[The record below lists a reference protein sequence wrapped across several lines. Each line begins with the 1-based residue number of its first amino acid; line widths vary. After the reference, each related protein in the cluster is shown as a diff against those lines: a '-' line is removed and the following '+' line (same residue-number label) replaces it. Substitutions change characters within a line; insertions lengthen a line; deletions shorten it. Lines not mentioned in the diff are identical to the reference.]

1 MNEHISQYLFQYL
14 ENPDPQY
21 AVMLKGK
28 WGCGKSYFIQNW
40 IKTYNDRFPPKD
52 KILEPIYVSLYGLN
66 NTNQITT
73 AIDKVLHPYLY
84 GKGAKVVK
92 NALKI
97 AGKVAFHTNID
108 VNKDNNDNI
117 SVDATLDSLSL
128 LSLKGEEKIF
138 ESKLLVFDDLER
150 CLIDMKL
157 LLGYIN
163 NFVEH
168 GACHVIIVGDETHVI
183 DEAKKQLDEFKEK
196 TIGREFEIQP
206 NEKSAVDSFIQPL
219 TEWVKEQK
227 EFILDCF
234 KSTKCDNLRI
244 LRQCL
249 YDFSILYDEIDSVLA
264 KKGDSFM
271 RCLLGSYILTY
282 CEYKG
287 PNREFL
293 KEWDVS
299 YLFGD
304 DTKDK
309 VNEFQKKYSLVE
321 KEYQIDI
328 FNIDNIR
335 QIIFGIETGQSLK
348 FYVEKT
354 LKQINDE
361 KTPIERLAN
370 FSDLS
375 NKEFR
380 EVYNQLVEEISEDDV
395 PNMYLMGRAIAL
407 LIYFDLKKISKVSKK
422 TIRLVKQNI
431 VNYFTF
437 IKDKDAL
444 YDAKNLFYQG
454 LNSYGNFRDSV
465 LGNAIMEFATEKFNE
480 RDKILKNKMEE
491 ALLNLTDDNVE
502 NLILLS
508 KESTPNNHSNY
519 SKTSIFKNI
528 DADIFSTRIL
538 KLNNSSLQALCRFF
552 SVHYEF
558 GVILGKLS
566 ENYKG
571 DLITLQGVKDK
582 LEVAILKKKS
592 VEKYMLKSLLLYIDG
607 AIKRAGGDGGPID
620 PYAN

>member
-1 MNEHISQYLFQYL
+1 MVSNEHIFEYLFQYM

-40 IKTYNDRFPPKD
+40 VKEYEGKVSAED
-52 KILEPIYVSLYGLN
+52 KVLKPIYVSLYGLN
-66 NTNQITT
+66 STAQITT
-73 AIDKVLHPYLY
+73 AIDKVIHPYLY
-84 GKGAKVVK
+84 SKGAKVVK
-92 NALKI
+92 DILKI
-97 AGKVAFHTNID
+97 AGKIVCHTNFD
-108 VNKDNNDNI
+108 VNKDNNEDLSI
-117 SVDATLDSLSL
+117 DVTLDSLSL
-128 LSLKGEEKIF
+128 LMLKADVKFGP
-138 ESKLLVFDDLER
+138 KLLVFDDLER

-168 GACHVIIVGDETHVI
+168 GSCHVIVVGDETHVV
-183 DEAKKQLDEFKEK
+183 DKEKKQLNEFKEK
-196 TIGREFEIQP
+196 TIGREFEVQP
-206 NEKSAVDSFIQPL
+206 DVKSAVDFFIQPL
-219 TEWVKEQK
+219 AEWLKSQK

-249 YDFSILYDEIDSVLA
+249 YDFSRLYDEIDSALI
-264 KKGDSFM
+264 KKRDSFM

-287 PNREFL
+287 LNREFL
-293 KEWDVS
+293 KKWDVS
-299 YLFGD
+299 YFFND
-304 DTKDK
+304 ETKDK
-309 VNEFQKKYSLVE
+309 ANEFQKKYLLLE

-422 TIRLVKQNI
+422 TIRLAKQNI
-431 VNYFTF
+431 VNYFIS
-437 IKDKDAL
+437 IKDKDVL
-444 YDAKNLFYQG
+444 YDAK
-454 LNSYGNFRDSV
+454 
-465 LGNAIMEFATEKFNE
+465 K
-480 RDKILKNKMEE
+480 
-491 ALLNLTDDNVE
+491 
-502 NLILLS
+502 LILS
-508 KESTPNNHSNY
+508 R
-519 SKTSIFKNI
+519 FK
-528 DADIFSTRIL
+528 FL
-538 KLNNSSLQALCRFF
+538 WQF
-552 SVHYEF
+552 
-558 GVILGKLS
+558 
-566 ENYKG
+566 
-571 DLITLQGVKDK
+571 
-582 LEVAILKKKS
+582 
-592 VEKYMLKSLLLYIDG
+592 
-607 AIKRAGGDGGPID
+607 
-620 PYAN
+620 